1 MRLFTIVACVL
12 CAATFML
19 APTADAAKKIDV
31 FVYTETVQWIG
42 QAQAQD
48 EADTLIKLIEGKKG
62 LGEVVNDPAKA
73 VEAWTKDHTVDKGN
87 HIIVMFGDFPKEI
100 YPNGKGDIKK
110 GSVAE
115 EFLDAGNTF
124 SNSADYFFWGQGGR
138 NEKEGLQNM
147 MDIPGIVQW
156 DDDTPMKVTKEGKA
170 LTPSLDDYNTDR
182 PFHLDDLDNDWEI
195 AHAEDVFVRGEV
207 SLEPSKQF
215 LQELEFSQ
223 RHLNIFRSEGA
234 RCEAVIY
241 PILREVYKAYA
252 EDYVL
257 WIKEPLAY
265 DATLSGTPDYFV
277 ATRSEFGKPVI
288 GTPLV
293 ILVEAKKNDFEVG
306 WGQCLA
312 ALIAAQKIQA
322 AAAFPV
328 YGIVTDGVMWQFGKL
343 VGDTFTENLTPFS
356 LGDLPRLFGAIDAVF
371 KAAHNGS
378 IAREEQ

>member
-1 MRLFTIVACVL
+1 MAFSDFKSVPEVL
-12 CAATFML
+12 KRF
-19 APTADAAKKIDV
+19 
-31 FVYTETVQWIG
+31 
-42 QAQAQD
+42 
-48 EADTLIKLIEGKKG
+48 
-62 LGEVVNDPAKA
+62 
-73 VEAWTKDHTVDKGN
+73 
-87 HIIVMFGDFPKEI
+87 
-100 YPNGKGDIKK
+100 
-110 GSVAE
+110 
-115 EFLDAGNTF
+115 
-124 SNSADYFFWGQGGR
+124 R
-138 NEKEGLQNM
+138 
-147 MDIPGIVQW
+147 
-156 DDDTPMKVTKEGKA
+156 
-170 LTPSLDDYNTDR
+170 
-182 PFHLDDLDNDWEI
+182 I

-223 RHLNIFRSEGA
+223 RHLNIFRSDGA

-277 ATRSEFGKPVI
+277 ATKSEFGKPVI

-293 ILVEAKKNDFEVG
+293 ILVEAKKNDFEGG

-312 ALIAAQKIQA
+312 AMIAAQKINAQEVNGDA
-322 AAAFPV
+322 MFPV

-356 LGDLPRLFGAIDAVF
+356 LGDMPRLFGAIDAVF
-371 KAAHNGS
+371 KAVQNGGT
-378 IAREEQ
+378 AREEQ

>member
-1 MRLFTIVACVL
+1 MAFSDFKSVSEVL
-12 CAATFML
+12 KRF
-19 APTADAAKKIDV
+19 
-31 FVYTETVQWIG
+31 
-42 QAQAQD
+42 
-48 EADTLIKLIEGKKG
+48 
-62 LGEVVNDPAKA
+62 
-73 VEAWTKDHTVDKGN
+73 
-87 HIIVMFGDFPKEI
+87 
-100 YPNGKGDIKK
+100 
-110 GSVAE
+110 
-115 EFLDAGNTF
+115 
-124 SNSADYFFWGQGGR
+124 R
-138 NEKEGLQNM
+138 
-147 MDIPGIVQW
+147 
-156 DDDTPMKVTKEGKA
+156 
-170 LTPSLDDYNTDR
+170 
-182 PFHLDDLDNDWEI
+182 I

-234 RCEAVIY
+234 RCQAVIY

-343 VGDTFTENLTPFS
+343 VGDVFTENLTPFS
-356 LGDLPRLFGAIDAVF
+356 LGDMPRLFGAIDTVF
-371 KAAHNGS
+371 KAVQNGGT
-378 IAREEQ
+378 APAAQ